1 MEAICKKLNPLLAV
15 MTDHIPISY
24 KTGGTSLNDVINRTY
39 FKTISNMQN
48 ELHRWFMIL
57 TGIVCSVFFACCSS
71 NKPTAFDGEE
81 IILAINLINE
91 GVDEM
96 DGFETKEQEGY
107 DDAHLVWD
115 KFCNL
120 CVKGKF
126 KKAYEY
132 YKDNNYGEFMVYL
145 KVSSY
150 RYAFLTN
157 ILWPFMQE
165 YESPSDALS
174 EYVSLLKL
182 EYSMEQMSMMMNSG
196 EDYYTPEHYP
206 ALIMELGNALAM
218 SGNDEEAIAM
228 SEDLMHTLCMQT
240 GNEVLS
246 NFMTASYASGV
257 LSIAGKNSLAI
268 DVLETFKQYVENKAE
283 EIENEE
289 DIIRYMFLADKAI
302 SNLKNK

>member
-1 MEAICKKLNPLLAV
+1 MI
-15 MTDHIPISY
+15 TSY
-24 KTGGTSLNDVINRTY
+24 KIGGKSMNDVINRTY

-57 TGIVCSVFFACCSS
+57 TGIVCSVFFAGCSS
-71 NKPTAFDGEE
+71 NKPTAFDGDE

-107 DDAHLVWD
+107 GDAHLVWD

-150 RYAFLTN
+150 RYAFLTI
-157 ILWPFMQE
+157 ILWPFLQE

-182 EYSMEQMSMMMNSG
+182 EYSMEQMSMMNSG

-206 ALIMELGNALAM
+206 ALIMELGNALAI

-228 SEDLMHTLCMQT
+228 SEDLMHTLCLQT

-257 LSIAGKNSLAI
+257 LSIAGKDSLAI
-268 DVLETFKQYVENKAE
+268 DVLETFKQYLENKAE
-283 EIENEE
+283 EKENEE
-289 DIIRYMFLADKAI
+289 DIIRYKFLADKAI